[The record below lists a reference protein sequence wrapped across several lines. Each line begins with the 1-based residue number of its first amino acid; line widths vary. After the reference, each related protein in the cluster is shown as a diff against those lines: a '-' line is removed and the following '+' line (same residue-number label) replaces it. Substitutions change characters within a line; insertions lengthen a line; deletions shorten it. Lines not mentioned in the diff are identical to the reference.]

1 MAVLNS
7 PEMFDQKRDQRVLF
21 LNAGISLL
29 VEAAPPFSGLTQ
41 SDMSEIRL
49 RKNLQMGRYKGWFF
63 EVIG

>member
-7 PEMFDQKRDQRVLF
+7 QEMLDQNRDQRVLF
-21 LNAGISLL
+21 LNAGIRLL